1 MGTTET
7 IPADLLLHCKKG
19 LRRLAKPFINRSS
32 IAAACPQRVPGG
44 PAGERCQHEQGR
56 SRRRLS
62 GGVFALADEDA
73 KGLFSGI
80 QARADWRALVS
91 AALIGWG
98 VGLALGGIYLGAGM
112 GHAIAEHGRAQQA
125 AQVGQALRGPLAND
139 PGSGAQLAGYANPAQ
154 RAAVA
159 QPTHAREL
167 DCLTQAVYFEARGE
181 SARGQAAVATV
192 IMNRVKNPHFPK
204 TVCGVV
210 FQGASHRNGCQFSF
224 ACDGRAERVSDW
236 DAWDEARKVAAR
248 ALSGV
253 VLRDVGKATYFHTTD
268 VSPDWGSSMLRVAQ
282 VGLHV
287 FYRLNP
293 HAPPPDAAEDEA
305 QFASRAAPAQSL
317 RLAAA
322 VVAPEPA
329 ADAAAKP
336 AQPAPVA
343 AAADAKAAPKAEPA
357 APQGPIAKTDAPVA
371 PKADS
376 ATTS

>member
-1 MGTTET
+1 MCTTET
-7 IPADLLLHCKKG
+7 IAAELLLHCKKG

-32 IAAACPQRVPGG
+32 IAAARPQRVRGR
-44 PAGERCQHEQGR
+44 PAGERCQHGQGR

-73 KGLFSGI
+73 KGLFSEL

-112 GHAIAEHGRAQQA
+112 GHAIAEHERAGQT
-125 AQVGQALRGPLAND
+125 AQVSQALRGPLTND
-139 PGSGAQLAGYANPAQ
+139 RATGAQLATYADPAQ
-154 RAAVA
+154 SVA
-159 QPTHAREL
+159 EAMPTHAREL

-210 FQGASHRNGCQFSF
+210 FQGAGHHNGCQFSF
-224 ACDGRAERVSDW
+224 ACDGRGERVSDW

-268 VSPDWGSSMLRVAQ
+268 VSPDWGSSMLRARRVS
-282 VGLHV
+282 GSSILD
-287 FYRLNP
+287 RRSN
-293 HAPPPDAAEDEA
+293 
-305 QFASRAAPAQSL
+305 ASCTCWGPS
-317 RLAAA
+317 
-322 VVAPEPA
+322 
-329 ADAAAKP
+329 
-336 AQPAPVA
+336 
-343 AAADAKAAPKAEPA
+343 KASCSR
-357 APQGPIAKTDAPVA
+357 V
-371 PKADS
+371 
-376 ATTS
+376 